1 MGSEKRARQKE
12 NRRARL
18 EAERR
23 TAHRAKWRRRAV
35 MWSAIAVLAVGVFLV
50 GNLITGGGPEPPPA
64 VTDTTIPGTPISLTD
79 TTAPNQGS
87 EGG

>member
-23 TAHRAKWRRRAV
+23 LAHRAKWRRRAV
-35 MWSAIAVLAVGVFLV
+35 MWSVIAVLAVGVFLV
-50 GNLITGGGPEPPPA
+50 GNLITGGGPEPPPPA
-64 VTDTTIPGTPISLTD
+64 VTDTTQPGDPITVTD
-79 TTAPNQGS
+79 TTALDQG
-87 EGG
+87 

>member
-12 NRRARL
+12 NRRVRL

-35 MWSAIAVLAVGVFLV
+35 MWSVIAALAVGVFLA
-50 GNLITGGGPEPPPA
+50 GNWITRGSEAPPPA
-64 VTDTTIPGTPISLTD
+64 VTDTTLPGTPVSITD

>member
-23 TAHRAKWRRRAV
+23 TAHRAKWRRRAA
-35 MWSAIAVLAVGVFLV
+35 MWSVIAVLAVGVFLA
-50 GNLITGGGPEPPPA
+50 GNLITRVSEPPPP
-64 VTDTTIPGTPISLTD
+64 VVSDTTLPGTPVSITD
-79 TTAPNQGS
+79 TTALDQGS

>member
-23 TAHRAKWRRRAV
+23 AVTRDKWRRRAV
-35 MWSAIAVLAVGVFLV
+35 RVLVIAAAVVIVFV
-50 GNLITGGGPEPPPA
+50 IGNLLTGGGEQDVPVTVPQPPA
-64 VTDTTIPGTPISLTD
+64 VTDTT
-79 TTAPNQGS
+79 TAGS
-87 EGG
+87 GPDG